1 MTVSGIVHVTRV
13 WQKWLKDILTD
24 PLHALIFEA
33 PTKMACLGFEFGE
46 PIRRVTDF
54 SPPQSYDECEPPI
67 TKKMNLQDCSPALV
81 NGPHMV
87 RTELTEQH

>member
-24 PLHALIFEA
+24 HLHALIFEG
-33 PTKMACLGFEFGE
+33 PGTMACLDFEFGE

-54 SPPQSYDECEPPI
+54 SPPQSYDGCEPPI
-67 TKKMNLQDCSPALV
+67 TKKK
-81 NGPHMV
+81 
-87 RTELTEQH
+87 